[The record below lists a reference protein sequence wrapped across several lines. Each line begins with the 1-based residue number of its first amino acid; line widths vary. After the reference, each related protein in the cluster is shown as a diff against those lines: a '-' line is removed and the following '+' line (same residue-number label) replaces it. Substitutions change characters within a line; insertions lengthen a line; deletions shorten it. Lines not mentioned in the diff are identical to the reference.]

1 MSKRFVC
8 SEKNLYALLWKN
20 GSMQQSVAEYIY
32 AGGDID
38 EVGWYMIVLNRD
50 L

>member
-1 MSKRFVC
+1 M
-8 SEKNLYALLWKN
+8 EEWQYAAKC
-20 GSMQQSVAEYIY
+20 GGVYIY